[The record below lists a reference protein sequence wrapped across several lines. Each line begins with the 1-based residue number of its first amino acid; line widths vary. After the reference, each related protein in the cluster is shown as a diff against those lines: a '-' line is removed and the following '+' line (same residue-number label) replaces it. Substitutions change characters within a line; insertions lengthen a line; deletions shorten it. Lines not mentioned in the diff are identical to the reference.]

1 MKVILLNGS
10 RREKG
15 CTYTALSVVAD
26 TLKENGI
33 DAEIVH
39 ALPDDAI
46 VDAVAE
52 KMKPADGL
60 VIGSPVYYAS
70 ANGAL
75 ISLLDR
81 VFYAGSCFRCK
92 PAWAS
97 PSGEIISFMDK
108 LAGKAGAAL
117 THKVGATVTSARRA
131 GTTATLDV
139 LNKYLSY
146 HQMVSVASNYWPM
159 VHGNTPEDVKK
170 DEEGLQIMRTLGRNM
185 AWILKCIEAGK
196 KAGIEAPATEA
207 KIMTNFIR

>member
-15 CTYTALSVVAD
+15 CTYTALSVIAD

-33 DAEIVH
+33 DAEIIH
-39 ALPDDAI
+39 AVPDTAT
-46 VDAVAE
+46 VNTVAE
-52 KMKPADGL
+52 KMKTADGL
-60 VIGSPVYYAS
+60 VIGSPVY
-70 ANGAL
+70 
-75 ISLLDR
+75 
-81 VFYAGSCFRCK
+81 
-92 PAWAS
+92 WAS
-97 PSGEIISFMDK
+97 PSGEIVSFMDQ

-117 THKVGATVTSARRA
+117 VHKVGATVASARRA

-139 LNKYLSY
+139 LNKYLAY

-159 VHGNTPEDVKK
+159 VHGNTP
-170 DEEGLQIMRTLGRNM
+170 DEVRQDAEGLQIMRVLGRNM

-196 KAGIEAPATEA
+196 KAGITAPETEA

>member
-33 DAEIVH
+33 DAEIIH
-39 ALPDDAI
+39 AIPDTAT
-46 VDAVAE
+46 VNAVAE
-52 KMKPADGL
+52 KMKTADGL
-60 VIGSPVYYAS
+60 VIGSPVY
-70 ANGAL
+70 
-75 ISLLDR
+75 
-81 VFYAGSCFRCK
+81 
-92 PAWAS
+92 WAS
-97 PSGEIISFMDK
+97 PSGEIVSFMDQ

-117 THKVGATVTSARRA
+117 VHKVGATVASARRP

-139 LNKYLSY
+139 LNKYLAY

-159 VHGNTPEDVKK
+159 VHGNTP
-170 DEEGLQIMRTLGRNM
+170 DEVRQDAEGLQIMRVLGRNM

-196 KAGIEAPATEA
+196 KAGISAPETEA
-207 KIMTNFIR
+207 KVMTNFIR

>member
-33 DAEIVH
+33 DAEIIPAV
-39 ALPDDAI
+39 PDTAT
-46 VDAVAE
+46 VNAVAE
-52 KMKPADGL
+52 KMKTADGL
-60 VIGSPVYYAS
+60 VIGSPVY
-70 ANGAL
+70 
-75 ISLLDR
+75 
-81 VFYAGSCFRCK
+81 
-92 PAWAS
+92 WAS
-97 PSGEIISFMDK
+97 PSGEIVSFMDQ

-117 THKVGATVTSARRA
+117 VHKVGATVASARRA

-139 LNKYLSY
+139 LNKYLAY

-159 VHGNTPEDVKK
+159 VHGNTP
-170 DEEGLQIMRTLGRNM
+170 DEVRQDAEGLQIMRVLGHNM

-196 KAGIEAPATEA
+196 KAGITAPETEA

>member
-52 KMKPADGL
+52 KMKTADGL
-60 VIGSPVYYAS
+60 VIGSPVY
-70 ANGAL
+70 
-75 ISLLDR
+75 
-81 VFYAGSCFRCK
+81 
-92 PAWAS
+92 WAS

-170 DEEGLQIMRTLGRNM
+170 DEEGLQIMRTLAQNM
-185 AWILKCIEAGK
+185 AWMLKLIELGK
-196 KAGIEAPATEA
+196 KNGLPHPEREPFVR
-207 KIMTNFIR
+207 TNFIR